1 MPKSYSLEE
10 VKQRIVDIL
19 ARSEAGLSG
28 VELAEKTGINRV
40 TITKYL
46 NILESMGLVKR
57 KCVGNVNLWYIQ
69 HGLDLSTKNILE
81 IQRSYMDALF
91 NYDERKA
98 RAIIINAVHS
108 NVDPV
113 TIIDEVITPTLNT
126 ADEFYDRGM
135 MNILD
140 LMIIKNI
147 IVETL
152 DAIKFNVSIDSKH
165 DAYAIFLSIDN
176 DSSSEDDI
184 NSRILYTTFYIKGWN
199 SYFIGNVSL
208 AKMSLFFDIEMV
220 KLLNKLFKRSLDNKK
235 DRSLVLLCITL
246 GVSEPIVNEF
256 IRSIKEKFGGSIFIL
271 INMKRVNKVG
281 YDDKDKDNNSS
292 SEPNLDSRYVDHYSK
307 YLKDSIEWA
316 ERLYRNLHERYDK

>member
-281 YDDKDKDNNSS
+281 YDDKDNNSSS